1 MDEHGSFPNKNLLL
15 QEFTY
20 LCVGVFGGGG
30 GGGGAR
36 NVY

>member
-1 MDEHGSFPNKNLLL
+1 MNMVVSQTKTYFYKNLLIN
-15 QEFTY
+15 

-30 GGGGAR
+30 GGAR